1 MLICSA
7 NITSTTHSNRRS
19 YSAPGRTHQPESLG
33 QYEDVSMEYYETA
46 TLPQQDL
53 NEKGLTTGELRK
65 SLKRASSVLLPAEL
79 NDLVFPS
86 LQRKAFDADGRKIE
100 ATCGQPHAKVSREE
114 SENEIPPAVPPKTP
128 KKPASSLHVS
138 PLKLR
143 AAKGPACDKALPQ
156 IGTAKTPPLTA
167 VDPPNGEGESRHV
180 RDGSGDSVMD
190 RGRPMKR
197 SRSTSRKGF
206 MGSGSGSSVDL
217 TCEILPKGWLAHS
230 VFANL
235 SREEIR
241 KLENQART
249 QAGRFEVLHY
259 QDVKALSQVCTC
271 SVADDSRKSLT
282 P

>member
-1 MLICSA
+1 
-7 NITSTTHSNRRS
+7 
-19 YSAPGRTHQPESLG
+19 
-33 QYEDVSMEYYETA
+33 MEYYET
-46 TLPQQDL
+46 TSLPQEDL
-53 NEKGLTTGELRK
+53 NEKGLATDDQRK

-79 NDLVFPS
+79 NDLIFPRH
-86 LQRKAFDADGRKIE
+86 QRRAFDADGKKIKT
-100 ATCGQPHAKVSREE
+100 TCGQPDGKVSREE

-128 KKPASSLHVS
+128 PKKPASNLRVS

-143 AAKGPACDKALPQ
+143 PAKGPACDKALPQ
-156 IGTAKTPPLTA
+156 IGTAETPSLTA
-167 VDPPNGEGESRHV
+167 IDPPNCQGESRHV

-197 SRSTSRKGF
+197 SRSHSRKGF
-206 MGSGSGSSVDL
+206 MGSASGSSVDL

-259 QDVKALSQVCTC
+259 KDVKALSQVCTC
-271 SVADDSRKSLT
+271 PVEDASRKLLT